1 MNAIVNKLLLAR
13 DRFMPK
19 MHLKQSGFRHSACGP
34 YTKNIERMEKILRKL
49 VIPDLFIK
57 TNYSKV
63 VFNLIW
69 IMEVLKI

>member
-13 DRFMPK
+13 DRFMSK
-19 MHLKQSGFRHSACGP
+19 MHLKQSGIRYSACGP
-34 YTKNIERMEKILRKL
+34 YTKNIERTEKFLRKL
-49 VIPDLFIK
+49 LISDIFIK

-69 IMEVLKI
+69 IMEILKI